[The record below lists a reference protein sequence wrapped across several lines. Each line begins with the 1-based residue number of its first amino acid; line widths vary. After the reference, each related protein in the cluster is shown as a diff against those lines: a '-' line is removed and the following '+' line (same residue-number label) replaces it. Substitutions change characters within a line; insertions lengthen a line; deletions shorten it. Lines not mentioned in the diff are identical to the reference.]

1 MNNIPLIFYAILGA
15 AIGSFLNVVI
25 DRLPDKRSIVS
36 PPSHCDHCERK
47 LNLLELIPVFS
58 YLILGGKCRT
68 CQERIPLR
76 NLFVEILTSGAFLLI
91 LLKYGQSWQTLL
103 YSLYTSLLILMGSID
118 LEHQKIPNILVYPA
132 IGIGLI
138 MIPLLHLST
147 PWIMLAGG
155 LLGFGVLFLIA
166 VIAPGAMGMGDV
178 KLVLFLGIILGFP
191 EIVLALFLAFVSG
204 GLAAGILLALK
215 KLGKKDTIA
224 FGPFIALAGFI
235 TLLYGSQILDWWL
248 RRVGG

>member
-1 MNNIPLIFYAILGA
+1 MNIIQLIFYAIFGA

-25 DRLPDKRSIVS
+25 DRLPEKRSIVS

-47 LNLLELIPVFS
+47 LNLLELIPILS
-58 YLILGGKCRT
+58 YLILAGKCRT
-68 CQERIPLR
+68 CKERIPLR
-76 NLFVEILTSGAFLLI
+76 NLFVEILTSVAFFLI
-91 LLKYGQSWQTLL
+91 WLQYDLSWQTLI
-103 YSLYTSLLILMGSID
+103 YSIYVSLLILMGSID

-132 IGIGLI
+132 IGIGLV

-147 PWIMLAGG
+147 PWMMLAGG
-155 LLGFGVLFLIA
+155 ILGFGVLFLIA

-191 EIVLALFLAFVSG
+191 EIVLTLFLAFVIG
-204 GLAAGILLALK
+204 GLVAGILLALK

-224 FGPFIALAGFI
+224 FGPFLALAGFI

-248 RRVGG
+248 RRIGG